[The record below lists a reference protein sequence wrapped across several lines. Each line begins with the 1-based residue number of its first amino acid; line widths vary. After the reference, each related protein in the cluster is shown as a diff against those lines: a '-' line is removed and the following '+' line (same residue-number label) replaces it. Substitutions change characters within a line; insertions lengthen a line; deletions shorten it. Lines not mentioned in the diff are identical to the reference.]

1 MDYASIIANRRTV
14 LGLSQEE
21 LAKQLSASPA
31 RIDKWEKGEIV
42 PNLMQV
48 PFLCAALS
56 LPYEA
61 FFGVKPR
68 KGRTHRRSRRTPSY
82 QISYLPVMCNQTIR
96 YYRRRRKM
104 SPAEFAQKCQVSEHL
119 VQKWEAG
126 TSIPKLDMIP
136 VICSVLGIRIWQF
149 FE

>member
-1 MDYASIIANRRTV
+1 MIKIRKNVFETNSSSVHSLCMTSKD
-14 LGLSQEE
+14 
-21 LAKQLSASPA
+21 KF
-31 RIDKWEKGEIV
+31 DKWEKGEIV